1 MNIRINVLFHVP
13 VPCLLAL
20 IVTQYWLML
29 FLILPLFQTEV
40 TTVICG
46 HKELQKI
53 IDISGQLDT
62 VKRVICMDDEIPSTA
77 SFVEQSKGWAI
88 TSFADVER
96 LGRENPLDADL
107 PLSADIAVIMYT
119 SGSTGMPKVR
129 SI

>member
-40 TTVICG
+40 TTV
-46 HKELQKI
+46 
-53 IDISGQLDT
+53 ISGQLDT

-96 LGRENPLDADL
+96 LGRDNPLDADL